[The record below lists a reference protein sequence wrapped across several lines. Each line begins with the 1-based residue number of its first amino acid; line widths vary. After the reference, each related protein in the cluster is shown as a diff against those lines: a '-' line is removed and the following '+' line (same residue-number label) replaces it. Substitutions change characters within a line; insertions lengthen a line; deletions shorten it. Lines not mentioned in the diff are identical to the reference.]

1 MTDNRSDLKPRSITY
16 SRVVDLSHSIHPDMP
31 RWPAD
36 PPVDFQAVA
45 QISSEGYFLRRVSL
59 GEHTGTHINA
69 PISFH
74 LGGQSIDALPVQSSV
89 APAVL
94 FDVARESSDNPD
106 FLLSL
111 EDVAAWES
119 HHGPVPTGSIVL
131 LNTGW
136 HSKWGTPEE
145 FLNLDRAGVGHFPG
159 FGVDAVR
166 YLLEERGIGGIGID
180 THGVDGGSDQTF
192 AVNRLMLEQP
202 RVVLENLAN
211 LDQLPA
217 TGVTLVIG
225 ALRLAGGSGSPASVL
240 AFAP

>member
-1 MTDNRSDLKPRSITY
+1 MTDDRSDLKPKTITY
-16 SRVVDLSHSIHPDMP
+16 SRVVDLSHLIYPDMP

-94 FDVARESSDNPD
+94 FDAARESSDNPD

-111 EDVAAWES
+111 EDVVAWES

-136 HSKWGTPEE
+136 QMKWGTPEE

-180 THGVDGGSDQTF
+180 THGVDGGSDQTY

>member
-1 MTDNRSDLKPRSITY
+1 
-16 SRVVDLSHSIHPDMP
+16 MP

-94 FDVARESSDNPD
+94 FDAARESSDNPD

-111 EDVAAWES
+111 EDVVAWES

-136 HSKWGTPEE
+136 QMKWGTPEE

-180 THGVDGGSDQTF
+180 THGVDGGSDQTY

>member
-1 MTDNRSDLKPRSITY
+1 MTDDTAGLEPKSITY
-16 SRVVDLSHSIHPDMP
+16 SRLVDLSHPIHPDMP

-36 PPVDFQAVA
+36 PPVGFQAVA
-45 QISSEGYFLRRVSL
+45 QISSDGYFLRRVSL

-74 LGGQSIDALPVQSSV
+74 QGGESIDALPVQSLI
-89 APAVL
+89 APALL
-94 FDVARESSDNPD
+94 FDVVEKSSENPD
-106 FLLSL
+106 YLLSL
-111 EDVAAWES
+111 EDVLAWES
-119 HHGPVPTGSIVL
+119 RYGLAPTGSIAL

-136 HSKWGTPEE
+136 QKKWATPEE
-145 FLNLDRAGVGHFPG
+145 FLNLDRADVGHFPG
-159 FGVDAVR
+159 FGIDAVR
-166 YLLEERGIGGIGID
+166 FLLDERGIGGIGID

-211 LDQLPA
+211 LNQLPA

-225 ALRLAGGSGSPASVL
+225 PLRLAGGSGSPASVL
-240 AFAP
+240 ALVP